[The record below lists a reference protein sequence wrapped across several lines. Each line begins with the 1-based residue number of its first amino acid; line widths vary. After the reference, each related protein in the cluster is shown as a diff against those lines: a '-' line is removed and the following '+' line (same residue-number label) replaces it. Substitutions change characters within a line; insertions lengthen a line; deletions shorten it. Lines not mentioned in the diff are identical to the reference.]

1 MSEDKKEDTKVTE
14 NSKEATGENLEHT
27 ENKEEKQGSK
37 DETDKKSKIKSED
50 SSKKKNEKKTTK
62 TKKKSSKSGM
72 TATELAALADAEAS
86 AALARSKA
94 AKEAAE
100 KALEEEYKEAA
111 KDAVVAKVSDS
122 FTNKRFQEQI
132 FRREMGEPEFW
143 LHKSELAPPRPI
155 LTPEEEAEISR
166 RVEIPTDNT
175 PKYVPELMLSPEYQ
189 GVSNYEAGVAS
200 FKDELEAKLAKLQKD
215 PEANPQ
221 ELRQI
226 EEDLKT
232 IDYLFENYH
241 LGMNIFRTAKGG
253 RSKIEK

>member
-1 MSEDKKEDTKVTE
+1 MSEDKKEDTKAREAVKETSEE
-14 NSKEATGENLEHT
+14 NSETKEI
-27 ENKEEKQGSK
+27 KEEK
-37 DETDKKSKIKSED
+37 ETKKETGKKSEIKSED
-50 SSKKKNEKKTTK
+50 SSEEKKEKKATK

-86 AALARSKA
+86 AAMARSKA

-111 KDAVVAKVSDS
+111 KEAVVAKVSDS

-155 LTPEEEAEISR
+155 LSPEEEAEISR
-166 RVEIPTDNT
+166 KAEIPVDNT

-189 GVSNYEAGVAS
+189 GVSNYETGVAS
-200 FKDELEAKLAKLQKD
+200 FKDELEEKLAKLQRD
-215 PEANPQ
+215 PDASKQ
-221 ELRQI
+221 ELRQT

-232 IDYLFENYH
+232 VDYLFENYH